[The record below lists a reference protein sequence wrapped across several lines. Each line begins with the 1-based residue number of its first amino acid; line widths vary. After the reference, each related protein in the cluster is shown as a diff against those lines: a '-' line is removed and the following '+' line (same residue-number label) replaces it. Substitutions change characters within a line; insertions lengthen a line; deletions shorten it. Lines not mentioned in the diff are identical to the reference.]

1 MNDVIETE
9 KRNYHFPLKDEVQ
22 WEQRMTSQS
31 GYAKVSGSLASLP
44 RTLTG
49 VHGIT
54 RQKSERRARKCKLG
68 LESDWPRS
76 FAGKGNPEAV
86 WWEGTVRPKTGFKGN
101 PKTIYSWLCLVFI
114 AVVEKS
120 PLAGLS
126 GGSERECIS
135 SCRAAFSCGARSKRR
150 GLSCP
155 VACGIFPDQGA
166 NLRPLHWQVASQPLN
181 HQGGPRCALLTLSSL
196 FTMGAFTLR
205 CKTQRIMLFTY
216 FSSTHH
222 STSTVTHV
230 LLVSSN
236 APFNFF

>member
-126 GGSERECIS
+126 GGSERECTP
-135 SCRAAFSCGARSKRR
+135 AAALPSLAEHGLEGTGLAAPWHVGFSPTRVQTCVPCTGR
-150 GLSCP
+150 
-155 VACGIFPDQGA
+155 
-166 NLRPLHWQVASQPLN
+166 
-181 HQGGPRCALLTLSSL
+181 
-196 FTMGAFTLR
+196 
-205 CKTQRIMLFTY
+205 
-216 FSSTHH
+216 
-222 STSTVTHV
+222 
-230 LLVSSN
+230 
-236 APFNFF
+236 